1 METCVLRAAKLKI
14 SSVCCGER
22 GVRGEETYIHTDGT
36 EGQPP
41 FYRLIVSAGEA
52 QMIQQGSGL
61 SGRAAQR
68 R

>member
-1 METCVLRAAKLKI
+1 MWGRDT
-14 SSVCCGER
+14 
-22 GVRGEETYIHTDGT
+22 HTHPDGMA
-36 EGQPP
+36 GGRLP